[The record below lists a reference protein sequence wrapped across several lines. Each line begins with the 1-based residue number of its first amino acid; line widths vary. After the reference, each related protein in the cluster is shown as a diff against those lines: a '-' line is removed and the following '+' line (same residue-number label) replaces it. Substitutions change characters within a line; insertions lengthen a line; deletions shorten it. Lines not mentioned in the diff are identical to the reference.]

1 VVHAADA
8 LDLLGLDVEALEPG
22 TAVLELI
29 RTVLDHCCWVRAG
42 SRVATRGRSSLLVTI
57 Y

>member
-29 RTVLDHCCWVRAG
+29 RTVLDH
-42 SRVATRGRSSLLVTI
+42 
-57 Y
+57 